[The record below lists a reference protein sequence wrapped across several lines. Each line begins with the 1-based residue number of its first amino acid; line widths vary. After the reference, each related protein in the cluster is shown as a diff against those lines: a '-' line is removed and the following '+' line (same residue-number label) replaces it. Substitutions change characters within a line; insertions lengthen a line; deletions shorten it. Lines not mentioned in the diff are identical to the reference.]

1 MSSEI
6 STPHPTTDLLAE
18 LKWRGMYHDAMPGT
32 AEHLASA
39 APVSGYIGF
48 DPTAASLH
56 IGNLATIMLLVHL
69 QRAGHRPVAL
79 VGGATGMIGDPSG
92 KSAERNLLDETT
104 LRHNQAG
111 IQAQLEKFLDFSE
124 GPTGALV
131 VNNYD
136 WFKGFGFLGFLREV
150 GKHLTVNYMM
160 AKDSVKRRI
169 GDVFDREFASR
180 LVKGYIDG
188 KVANFKSTADDLM
201 AAIEA
206 KDFIL
211 AAKLGI
217 KLKEMKESENADF
230 ISLFKEDIKKAG
242 LAIQAE
248 KADKIE
254 GISYTEFSYQLLQGY
269 DFVHLN
275 KTLGCTLQ
283 MGASDQW
290 GNITTGTELIRRVA
304 NAEGT
309 EAKAYALTGQ
319 LITKADGTKY
329 GKSETGTVW
338 LDPTLTSP
346 YQFYQFFLRAEDAD
360 APRLIRVFTLLNK
373 EEIEAIEA
381 EHAKNP
387 GLKTLQK
394 ALAKDVT
401 IRVHSEAAYEAA
413 LAASEVLFGKGGDL
427 TTLSESMLLDAFAGL
442 PHLRVP
448 RADTAD
454 MNVAVLLSEA
464 TNKQIL
470 PSRGETRKLVQSN
483 GLSTNGT
490 KLTSP
495 DTLVAELPLL
505 HDKYLVVKKGKKDY
519 FLVELV

>member
-6 STPHPTTDLLAE
+6 NSSSSPTDLLAE

-104 LRHNQAG
+104 LRANQAG
-111 IQAQLEKFLDFSE
+111 IRAQLEKFLEFNDS
-124 GPTGALV
+124 PTGAVL

-136 WFKGFGFLGFLREV
+136 WFKDFSFLGFLRDV

-169 GDVFDREFASR
+169 SG
-180 LVKGYIDG
+180 
-188 KVANFKSTADDLM
+188 
-201 AAIEA
+201 
-206 KDFIL
+206 
-211 AAKLGI
+211 
-217 KLKEMKESENADF
+217 NAD
-230 ISLFKEDIKKAG
+230 SGADG
-242 LAIQAE
+242 L
-248 KADKIE
+248 
-254 GISYTEFSYQLLQGY
+254 SYTEFSYQLLQGY
-269 DFVHLN
+269 DFFHLYKN
-275 KTLGCTLQ
+275 LNCTLQ

-290 GNITTGTELIRRVA
+290 GNITTGTELIRRL
-304 NAEGT
+304 GGPDD
-309 EAKAYALTGQ
+309 KAYALTGQ

-338 LDPTLTSP
+338 LDPALTSP

-360 APRLIRVFTLLNK
+360 APRLIRVFTLLGQ
-373 EEIEAIEA
+373 EEIEALEA
-381 EHAKNP
+381 EHAQAP
-387 GLKTLQK
+387 HLRTLQK

-413 LAASEVLFGKGGDL
+413 VAASQVLFGGGDL
-427 TTLSESMLLDAFAGL
+427 GALDEPTLLDVFAGEPQL
-442 PHLRVP
+442 
-448 RADTAD
+448 
-454 MNVAVLLSEA
+454 AVSAAQLAESDVITLLSEA
-464 TNKQIL
+464 TGNQVFTSK
-470 PSRGETRKLVQSN
+470 GEARKMVQN
-483 GLSTNGT
+483 GGLSINRE
-490 KLTSP
+490 KISNP
-495 DTLVAELPLL
+495 QQPAAELPLL
-505 HDKYLVVKKGKKDY
+505 LGKYLVVKKGKKHY
-519 FLVELV
+519 LLKTA

>member
-32 AEHLASA
+32 AEHLAST

-92 KSAERNLLDETT
+92 KSAERNFLDENA
-104 LRHNQAG
+104 LRVNQAG
-111 IQAQLEKFLDFSE
+111 IRAQLEKFLDFNDS
-124 GPTGALV
+124 PTGAVL

-136 WFKGFGFLGFLREV
+136 WFKEFGYLQFLREV

-169 GDVFDREFASR
+169 NPAEGESA
-180 LVKGYIDG
+180 DG
-188 KVANFKSTADDLM
+188 L
-201 AAIEA
+201 
-206 KDFIL
+206 
-211 AAKLGI
+211 
-217 KLKEMKESENADF
+217 
-230 ISLFKEDIKKAG
+230 
-242 LAIQAE
+242 
-248 KADKIE
+248 
-254 GISYTEFSYQLLQGY
+254 SYTEFSYQLLQGY
-269 DFVHLN
+269 DFVNLY

-290 GNITTGTELIRRVA
+290 GNITTGTELLRRMTDG
-304 NAEGT
+304 EG
-309 EAKAYALTGQ
+309 KAYALTGK

-338 LDPTLTSP
+338 LDPALTSP
-346 YQFYQFFLRAEDAD
+346 YQFYQFFLRAEDVD
-360 APRLIRVFTLLNK
+360 APRLIRVFTLLNQA
-373 EEIEAIEA
+373 EIEALEA
-381 EHAKNP
+381 EHAQNP

-401 IRVHSEAAYEAA
+401 IRVHSEEAYKIAVA
-413 LAASEVLFGKGGDL
+413 TSEVLFGGGDL
-427 TTLSESMLLDAFAGL
+427 AALDEATLVGVFNGL

-448 RADTAD
+448 RAEANELT
-454 MNVAVLLSEA
+454 VAVLLSEA
-464 TNKQIL
+464 TDKQIL
-470 PSRGETRKLVQSN
+470 PSRGEVRKLVQAN
-483 GLSTNGT
+483 GLSLNGQ
-490 KLTSP
+490 KATSP
-495 DTLVAELPLL
+495 DTPVAELPLL
-505 HDKYLVVKKGKKDY
+505 LDKYVVVQRGKKNY
-519 FLVELV
+519 YLVELV

>member
-1 MSSEI
+1 M
-6 STPHPTTDLLAE
+6 DLLSE
-18 LKWRGMYHDAMPGT
+18 LRWRGMYHDAMPGT

-104 LRHNQAG
+104 LRANQAG
-111 IQAQLEKFLDFSE
+111 IRAQLEKFLEFNDS
-124 GPTGALV
+124 PTGAVL

-136 WFKGFGFLGFLREV
+136 WFKDFGFLQFLREV

-169 GDVFDREFASR
+169 G
-180 LVKGYIDG
+180 G
-188 KVANFKSTADDLM
+188 N
-201 AAIEA
+201 
-206 KDFIL
+206 
-211 AAKLGI
+211 
-217 KLKEMKESENADF
+217 
-230 ISLFKEDIKKAG
+230 EDSG
-242 LAIQAE
+242 S
-248 KADKIE
+248 E

-269 DFVHLN
+269 DFYHLYQN
-275 KTLGCTLQ
+275 LGCTLQ

-290 GNITTGTELIRRVA
+290 GNITTGTELIRRLTD
-304 NAEGT
+304 GQG
-309 EAKAYALTGQ
+309 KAYALTGQ

-338 LDPTLTSP
+338 LDPALTSP

-360 APRLIRVFTLLNK
+360 APRLIRVFTLLSQA
-373 EEIEAIEA
+373 EIEALEA
-381 EHAKNP
+381 EHAQNP

-413 LAASEVLFGKGGDL
+413 VAASQVLFGGGDL
-427 TTLSESMLLDAFAGL
+427 AALDEATLLDVFAGV

-448 RADTAD
+448 RAEATGLTL
-454 MNVAVLLSEA
+454 AVLLSEA
-464 TNKQIL
+464 TDKQIL
-470 PSRGETRKLVQSN
+470 PSRGEVRKLVQSN
-483 GLSTNGT
+483 GLSLNGQ
-490 KLTSP
+490 KATSP
-495 DTLVAELPLL
+495 DAPVAELPLL
-505 HDKYLVVKKGKKDY
+505 LDKYLVVKKGRRDY
-519 FLVELV
+519 FLLEMTN

>member
-1 MSSEI
+1 MSSQI

-32 AEHLASA
+32 AEHLAST

-104 LRHNQAG
+104 LRANQAG
-111 IQAQLEKFLDFSE
+111 IRAQLEKFLEFNDS
-124 GPTGALV
+124 PTGALL

-136 WFKGFGFLGFLREV
+136 WFKDFSFLGFLRDV

-169 GDVFDREFASR
+169 SG
-180 LVKGYIDG
+180 
-188 KVANFKSTADDLM
+188 
-201 AAIEA
+201 
-206 KDFIL
+206 
-211 AAKLGI
+211 
-217 KLKEMKESENADF
+217 NAD
-230 ISLFKEDIKKAG
+230 SGADG
-242 LAIQAE
+242 L
-248 KADKIE
+248 
-254 GISYTEFSYQLLQGY
+254 SYTEFSYQLLQGY
-269 DFVHLN
+269 DFFHLYKN
-275 KTLGCTLQ
+275 LGCTLQ

-290 GNITTGTELIRRVA
+290 GNITTGTELIRRLTD
-304 NAEGT
+304 GQG
-309 EAKAYALTGQ
+309 KAYALTGQ

-338 LDPTLTSP
+338 LDPALTSP
-346 YQFYQFFLRAEDAD
+346 YQFYQFFLRAEDVD
-360 APRLIRVFTLLNK
+360 APRLIRVFTLMSQ
-373 EEIEAIEA
+373 EQIEALEA
-381 EHAKNP
+381 EHAQNP

-413 LAASEVLFGKGGDL
+413 VAASQVLFGGGDL
-427 TTLSESMLLDAFAGL
+427 AALDEATLRDVFAGV

-448 RADTAD
+448 RAEAQELT
-454 MNVAVLLSEA
+454 VAVLLSEA
-464 TNKQIL
+464 TDKQIF
-470 PSRGETRKLVQSN
+470 PSRGEVRKLVQSN
-483 GLSTNGT
+483 GLSLNGQ
-490 KLTSP
+490 KATSP
-495 DTLVAELPLL
+495 DTAVAELPLL
-505 HDKYLVVKKGKKDY
+505 LDKYLVVQRGKKNY
-519 FLVELV
+519 YLVELI

>member
-1 MSSEI
+1 MNFI
-6 STPHPTTDLLAE
+6 PE
-18 LKWRGMYHDAMPGT
+18 LTWRGMFHDAMPGT
-32 AEHLASA
+32 AEHLATN
-39 APVSGYIGF
+39 APITGYIGF

-69 QRAGHRPVAL
+69 QRAGHRPLAL

-136 WFKGFGFLGFLREV
+136 WFKNFGFLEFLREV

-169 GDVFDREFASR
+169 GGTE
-180 LVKGYIDG
+180 DG
-188 KVANFKSTADDLM
+188 
-201 AAIEA
+201 
-206 KDFIL
+206 
-211 AAKLGI
+211 G
-217 KLKEMKESENADF
+217 ESA
-230 ISLFKEDIKKAG
+230 
-242 LAIQAE
+242 
-248 KADKIE
+248 

-290 GNITTGTELIRRVA
+290 GNITTGTELIRRLA
-304 NAEGT
+304 NADER

-338 LDPTLTSP
+338 LDPKLTSP
-346 YQFYQFFLRAEDAD
+346 YQFYQFFLNAADAD
-360 APRLIRVFTLLNK
+360 APRLIRVFTLLGQPA
-373 EEIEAIEA
+373 IEQLEA
-381 EHAKNP
+381 EHAAAP
-387 GLKTLQK
+387 HLRLLQK
-394 ALAKDVT
+394 ALAADVT
-401 IRVHSEAAYEAA
+401 TRVHSAEATEAAI
-413 LAASEVLFGKGGDL
+413 AASQVLFGGGDL
-427 TTLSESMLLDAFAGL
+427 ATLDEATLLDVFAGV
-442 PHLRVP
+442 PHLRVLREEMLLELNAATFLSDFTLHKIFP
-448 RADTAD
+448 SKGEARKMIQAGGVSI
-454 MNVAVLLSEA
+454 NREKVASPEA
-464 TNKQIL
+464 SVSAIQHL
-470 PSRGETRKLVQSN
+470 AG
-483 GLSTNGT
+483 
-490 KLTSP
+490 
-495 DTLVAELPLL
+495 
-505 HDKYLVVKKGKKDY
+505 KYLVVQKGKKNY

>member
-1 MSSEI
+1 MNLIE
-6 STPHPTTDLLAE
+6 E
-18 LKWRGMYHDAMPGT
+18 LTWRGMFHDAMPGT
-32 AEHLASA
+32 AEHLAA
-39 APVSGYIGF
+39 NAPITGYIGF

-69 QRAGHRPVAL
+69 QRAGHRPLAL

-111 IQAQLEKFLDFSE
+111 IQAQLEKFLDFTE

-136 WFKGFGFLGFLREV
+136 WFKNFGFLEFLREV

-169 GDVFDREFASR
+169 GGGEEGDS
-180 LVKGYIDG
+180 
-188 KVANFKSTADDLM
+188 S
-201 AAIEA
+201 
-206 KDFIL
+206 
-211 AAKLGI
+211 
-217 KLKEMKESENADF
+217 
-230 ISLFKEDIKKAG
+230 
-242 LAIQAE
+242 
-248 KADKIE
+248 

-290 GNITTGTELIRRVA
+290 GNITTGTELIRRLA
-304 NAEGT
+304 NADER

-338 LDPTLTSP
+338 LDPKLTSP
-346 YQFYQFFLRAEDAD
+346 YQFYQFFLNSADAD
-360 APRLIRVFTLLNK
+360 APRLIRVFTLLSK

-381 EHAKNP
+381 EHAAAP
-387 GLKTLQK
+387 HLRILQK
-394 ALAKDVT
+394 ALAADVT
-401 IRVHSEAAYEAA
+401 TRVHSAEATEAAI
-413 LAASEVLFGKGGDL
+413 AASQVLFGGGDL
-427 TTLSESMLLDAFAGL
+427 ASLDEATLLDVFAGV
-442 PHLRVP
+442 PHLRVL
-448 RADTAD
+448 RDEMTELNAATF
-454 MNVAVLLSEA
+454 LSDFTLHKIFPSKGEA
-464 TNKQIL
+464 
-470 PSRGETRKLVQSN
+470 RKMIQAGGVSIN
-483 GLSTNGT
+483 RE
-490 KLTSP
+490 KVTSP
-495 DTLVAELPLL
+495 DAPVAALQHLAG
-505 HDKYLVVKKGKKDY
+505 KYLVVQKGKKNY

>member
-6 STPHPTTDLLAE
+6 NPSPSPSDLLAE
-18 LKWRGMYHDAMPGT
+18 LTWRGMYHDAMPGT
-32 AEHLASA
+32 AEHLVSA

-92 KSAERNLLDETT
+92 KSAERNLLDENA
-104 LRHNQAG
+104 LRINQAG
-111 IQAQLEKFLDFSE
+111 IRAQLEKFLDFNDS
-124 GPTGALV
+124 PTGAVL

-136 WFKGFGFLGFLREV
+136 WFKDFGFLGFLREV

-169 GDVFDREFASR
+169 NPAEGESA
-180 LVKGYIDG
+180 DG
-188 KVANFKSTADDLM
+188 L
-201 AAIEA
+201 
-206 KDFIL
+206 
-211 AAKLGI
+211 
-217 KLKEMKESENADF
+217 
-230 ISLFKEDIKKAG
+230 
-242 LAIQAE
+242 
-248 KADKIE
+248 
-254 GISYTEFSYQLLQGY
+254 SYTEFSYQLLQGY
-269 DFVHLN
+269 DFVHLY

-290 GNITTGTELIRRVA
+290 GNITTGTELLRRITDG
-304 NAEGT
+304 EG
-309 EAKAYALTGQ
+309 KAYALTGK

-338 LDPTLTSP
+338 LDPALTSP
-346 YQFYQFFLRAEDAD
+346 YQFYQFFLRSEDAD
-360 APRLIRVFTLLNK
+360 APRLIRVFTLLSQA
-373 EEIEAIEA
+373 EIEAIEA
-381 EHAKNP
+381 EHALNP

-401 IRVHSEAAYEAA
+401 IRVHSEEAYKIAVA
-413 LAASEVLFGKGGDL
+413 TSEVLFGGGDPK
-427 TTLSESMLLDAFAGL
+427 TLDEATLVGMCSSI

-454 MNVAVLLSEA
+454 LNVAVLLSE
-464 TNKQIL
+464 TTGQQIL
-470 PSRGETRKLVQSN
+470 PSRGEVRKLVKAN
-483 GLSTNGT
+483 GLSVNGT

-505 HDKYLVVKKGKKDY
+505 HDKYLVVKKGKSY
-519 FLVELV
+519 YLVELT

>member
-1 MSSEI
+1 
-6 STPHPTTDLLAE
+6 
-18 LKWRGMYHDAMPGT
+18 MYHDAMPGT

-92 KSAERNLLDETT
+92 KSAERNLLDEEA
-104 LRHNQAG
+104 LRVNQAG
-111 IQAQLEKFLDFSE
+111 IRAQLEKFLDFNDS
-124 GPTGALV
+124 PTGAVL

-136 WFKGFGFLGFLREV
+136 WFKEFSFLQFLREV

-169 GDVFDREFASR
+169 NPAEGESA
-180 LVKGYIDG
+180 DG
-188 KVANFKSTADDLM
+188 L
-201 AAIEA
+201 
-206 KDFIL
+206 
-211 AAKLGI
+211 
-217 KLKEMKESENADF
+217 
-230 ISLFKEDIKKAG
+230 
-242 LAIQAE
+242 
-248 KADKIE
+248 
-254 GISYTEFSYQLLQGY
+254 SYTEFSYQLLQGY
-269 DFVHLN
+269 DFVHLH

-290 GNITTGTELIRRVA
+290 GNITTGTELLRRLTDG
-304 NAEGT
+304 EG
-309 EAKAYALTGQ
+309 KAYALTGK

-338 LDPTLTSP
+338 LDPNLTSP
-346 YQFYQFFLRAEDAD
+346 YQFYQFFLRAEDVD
-360 APRLIRVFTLLNK
+360 APRLIRVFTLLTQ
-373 EEIEAIEA
+373 EEIEALEA
-381 EHAKNP
+381 EHAQNP

-401 IRVHSEAAYEAA
+401 IRVHSEEAYKIAVA
-413 LAASEVLFGKGGDL
+413 TSEVLFGGGDL
-427 TTLSESMLLDAFAGL
+427 AALDEATLVGVFNGL
-442 PHLRVP
+442 PHLHVP
-448 RADTAD
+448 RADTID
-454 MNVAVLLSEA
+454 LNVAVLLSET
-464 TNKQIL
+464 TNQQIL
-470 PSRGETRKLVQSN
+470 PSRSEVRKLVKAN
-483 GLSTNGT
+483 GLSVNGT

-505 HDKYLVVKKGKKDY
+505 HDKYMVVKKGKSY
-519 FLVELV
+519 YLVELT

>member
-1 MSSEI
+1 MLIE
-6 STPHPTTDLLAE
+6 E
-18 LKWRGMYHDAMPGT
+18 LTWRGMYHDAMPGT

-92 KSAERNLLDETT
+92 KSAERNFLDENA
-104 LRHNQAG
+104 LRVNQAG
-111 IQAQLEKFLDFSE
+111 IRAQLEKFLDFNDS
-124 GPTGALV
+124 PTGAVL

-136 WFKGFGFLGFLREV
+136 WFKEFGYLQFLREV

-169 GDVFDREFASR
+169 NPAEGD
-180 LVKGYIDG
+180 
-188 KVANFKSTADDLM
+188 TAD
-201 AAIEA
+201 
-206 KDFIL
+206 
-211 AAKLGI
+211 
-217 KLKEMKESENADF
+217 
-230 ISLFKEDIKKAG
+230 G
-242 LAIQAE
+242 L
-248 KADKIE
+248 
-254 GISYTEFSYQLLQGY
+254 SYTEFSYQLLQGY
-269 DFVHLN
+269 DFVHLY

-290 GNITTGTELIRRVA
+290 GNITTGTELLRRMTDG
-304 NAEGT
+304 EG
-309 EAKAYALTGQ
+309 KAYALTGK

-338 LDPTLTSP
+338 LDPNLTSP
-346 YQFYQFFLRAEDAD
+346 YQFYQFFLRSEDVD
-360 APRLIRVFTLLNK
+360 APRLIRVFTLLTQ

-381 EHAKNP
+381 EHAQNP

-401 IRVHSEAAYEAA
+401 IRVHSEEAYKIAVA
-413 LAASEVLFGKGGDL
+413 TSEVLFGGGDL
-427 TTLSESMLLDAFAGL
+427 AALDEATLVGVFNGL
-442 PHLRVP
+442 PHLRVS
-448 RADTAD
+448 RAEAPDL
-454 MNVAVLLSEA
+454 NVAVLLSEA
-464 TNKQIL
+464 TNQQIL
-470 PSRGETRKLVQSN
+470 PSRGEVRKLVKAN
-483 GLSTNGT
+483 GLSVNGT

-505 HDKYLVVKKGKKDY
+505 HDKYLVVKKGKSY
-519 FLVELV
+519 YLVELT